1 MLTANR
7 IESLVRLLADGEDK
21 VDQMLDRERDD
32 VKQVLAYVRHSLKM
46 ARNYLLSAQAVKAR
60 KELVLDARAERKC
73 VTCGG
78 KLK

>member
-46 ARNYLLSAQAVKAR
+46 ARNYLLSAKGLKAY
-60 KELVLDARAERKC
+60 EVVLDARAERKC